1 MDPAPINIS
10 PIVFELLFGDSKSEI
25 EKDKKKKRE
34 REREREEGDVNVR

>member
-25 EKDKKKKRE
+25 EKDKKKRE
-34 REREREEGDVNVR
+34 RERERERRGM

>member
-25 EKDKKKKRE
+25 EKDKKKRE

>member
-25 EKDKKKKRE
+25 EKDKKKKERE
-34 REREREEGDVNVR
+34 RERERERRGM